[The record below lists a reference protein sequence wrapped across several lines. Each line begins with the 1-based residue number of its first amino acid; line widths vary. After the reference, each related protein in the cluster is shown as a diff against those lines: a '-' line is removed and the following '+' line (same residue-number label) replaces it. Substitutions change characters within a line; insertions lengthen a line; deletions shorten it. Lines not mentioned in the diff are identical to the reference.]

1 MRWVGCRNRPA
12 GHAPHRSAFD
22 PRRDP
27 VPGHE
32 SRVLMLSLEF
42 IRRNPDVVRRA
53 GELKGE
59 PAPVDEILKLDG
71 QWRGH
76 QHQAE
81 EIKAEQNKLSKE
93 FAKTRDEALKEKLR

>member
-1 MRWVGCRNRPA
+1 
-12 GHAPHRSAFD
+12 
-22 PRRDP
+22 
-27 VPGHE
+27 
-32 SRVLMLSLEF
+32 MLALEF

-81 EIKAEQNKLSKE
+81 EIKFEQNKLS
-93 FAKTRDEALKEKLR
+93 